1 MSYLEAGRKVGSSTI
16 DMQATMR
23 GLVAG
28 ERLQRFKL
36 EAVTEMALRVA
47 GIVMTMSSIA
57 MWFFLPVDPTTG
69 RLASFGLM
77 ASVLAAAGLG
87 VFAFGTRG
95 FRRRITLDVEA
106 GTLTL
111 TKINIHEQA
120 RVNHEIDLGMIESVF
135 LRRSIQPCGIA
146 TLLVRVAGQDA
157 PAIALSGD
165 LSEVEDVH
173 AQLCAVLQRGS
184 VRPERAAT
192 LRLAGARTS
201 ARALAG

>member
-1 MSYLEAGRKVGSSTI
+1 MSYLDAGRTVGNATI
-16 DMQATMR
+16 DMQPTKR

-36 EAVTEMALRVA
+36 EAVTEMALRVT
-47 GIVMTMSSIA
+47 GIVMIMSSIG

-77 ASVLAAAGLG
+77 ASGLAVAGLG

-95 FRRRITLDVEA
+95 FRRRMTLDLEA

-111 TKINIHEQA
+111 AKINIHERA
-120 RVNHEIDLGMIESVF
+120 RVNHEIDLGLIESVF
-135 LRRSIQPCGIA
+135 LRRSDQPGGLA

-165 LSEVEDVH
+165 LDEVEAVH
-173 AQLCAVLQRGS
+173 AQICAVLKRCAVSRERG
-184 VRPERAAT
+184 AT
-192 LRLAGARTS
+192 LRLAGAYEP
-201 ARALAG
+201 APALTG